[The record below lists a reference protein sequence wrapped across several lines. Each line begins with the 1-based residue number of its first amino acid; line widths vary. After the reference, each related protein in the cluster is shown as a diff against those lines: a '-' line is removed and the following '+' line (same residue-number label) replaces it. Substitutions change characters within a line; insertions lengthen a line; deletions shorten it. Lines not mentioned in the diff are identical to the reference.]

1 MLQKLYDSN
10 IKFNHKLWVMGFG
23 AIGPALIYMFLK
35 ICKTKPEDITIID
48 LDCKV
53 KEKINK
59 VNKNMNFVNKL
70 ITHNNYKEI
79 FKNVEKDDIII
90 DCSYNVCTTDMYIFC
105 QEVGCSYI
113 NSSIEEWSYKD
124 VTDPFQYSL
133 LYKHLELDK
142 LNKTYSEH
150 NTNFI
155 ISMGCNPGNVSI
167 WAKFGI
173 VMLNEKFNKANM
185 IKNYKTYGELA
196 HKLGIK
202 VIHISEKDTQKTKN
216 PKKINEYCN
225 TWSSTLESMY
235 EEAMGPVE
243 VSWGTHEK
251 TIPSDK
257 VTNPHEQHNLLI
269 LQRRGMSTYA
279 TSYVP
284 LSKNYIGMVVR
295 HDEAFTMGRE
305 FSYYEGDKL
314 ISKPTVYYVYHPCDS
329 TMQSFHELRERN
341 LEYQDNTRLLT
352 SDIISGRDELGVTF
366 YLENGDIYWIGSLLG
381 IDEAREIYDNKFDDN
396 INATIVQVI
405 GGYMSGLLHIIE
417 NINKKEYKGLLC
429 PDDLPYGKMLNA
441 SMPFFGEFLMMKV
454 NDWKY
459 SEKYNNIFGE
469 SHKIDP
475 KNNLQFDD
483 FVVNY

>member
-1 MLQKLYDSN
+1 
-10 IKFNHKLWVMGFG
+10 
-23 AIGPALIYMFLK
+23 
-35 ICKTKPEDITIID
+35 
-48 LDCKV
+48 
-53 KEKINK
+53 
-59 VNKNMNFVNKL
+59 
-70 ITHNNYKEI
+70 
-79 FKNVEKDDIII
+79 
-90 DCSYNVCTTDMYIFC
+90 
-105 QEVGCSYI
+105 
-113 NSSIEEWSYKD
+113 
-124 VTDPFQYSL
+124 
-133 LYKHLELDK
+133 
-142 LNKTYSEH
+142 
-150 NTNFI
+150 
-155 ISMGCNPGNVSI
+155 
-167 WAKFGI
+167 
-173 VMLNEKFNKANM
+173 
-185 IKNYKTYGELA
+185 
-196 HKLGIK
+196 
-202 VIHISEKDTQKTKN
+202 
-216 PKKINEYCN
+216 
-225 TWSSTLESMY
+225 
-235 EEAMGPVE
+235 
-243 VSWGTHEK
+243 
-251 TIPSDK
+251 
-257 VTNPHEQHNLLI
+257 
-269 LQRRGMSTYA
+269 
-279 TSYVP
+279 
-284 LSKNYIGMVVR
+284 MVVR